1 MIRGRELNA
10 RIDELTE
17 TTAEHIS
24 RLTADVAVLSV
35 EADPLAQIIKS
46 RFVVTLRGNE
56 GAFSGIL
63 TETCKQL
70 LTFEDC
76 KTIPGR
82 PAEQVEPIPGR
93 VHVFTE
99 RIAYLQEM

>member
-1 MIRGRELNA
+1 MIRARELQCQ
-10 RIDELTE
+10 IDDLK
-17 TTAEHIS
+17 AI
-24 RLTADVAVLSV
+24 VLDG
-35 EADPLAQIIKS
+35 ADPLASIIKH
-46 RFVVTLRGNE
+46 RFVVTLRSNE

-63 TETCKQL
+63 TESTEKV

-76 KTIPGR
+76 KTIPSR

-93 VHVFTE
+93 VHVFVE